1 MLYGCYM
8 DVTWM
13 LYGCYMD
20 VISMG
25 IPGSQNGGT
34 VPYKAIFWVYIF
46 LPYIALTQ
54 ALYMIGTSDLG
65 T

>member
-1 MLYGCYM
+1 
-8 DVTWM
+8 
-13 LYGCYMD
+13 
-20 VISMG
+20 MG

-65 T
+65 TWSGHWLYGLYKQT